1 MAGVVSMRRGY
12 PCLSC
17 AGKSV
22 LSFPRRRPL
31 ARRAPPEEVTM
42 DFALTEQQE
51 LIRKEVA
58 ALARSFSLDYWLEKD
73 RKHEY
78 PHEFVKAFA
87 EGGWVGLMIP
97 EAYGGAGLGVTE
109 AALMLHEICASG
121 AGTSGA
127 SPIHFYVFPP
137 TPVIKY
143 GTEAMK
149 RKHLPA
155 ICTGETVMAFGVTE
169 PNAGTDTS
177 RIQTRAERRGD
188 RWVVNG
194 RKVWTTNAQH
204 ATKILLLARTSE
216 RDAARPLK
224 GMTLFFT
231 DFDRTAISVREIHK
245 LGRAAVDSNEIA
257 IENLEIP
264 EEDVV
269 GTVGEGFY
277 HLLDSLNPE
286 RIVIGIEAVGIG
298 RAALERAV
306 QYAKERIVFD
316 RPIGKN
322 QAIAHPLALALAQ
335 LDAAELMCL
344 KAAWLFDSGRP
355 CGKEANAAKLLAAEA
370 GFDACD
376 AALQTFG
383 GFGYAKEFYV
393 ERLWREVRLYKIAPV
408 SQQMALNYLAEHVL
422 GLPRSY

>member
-1 MAGVVSMRRGY
+1 
-12 PCLSC
+12 
-17 AGKSV
+17 
-22 LSFPRRRPL
+22 
-31 ARRAPPEEVTM
+31 M
-42 DFALTEQQE
+42 DFALTDSQE
-51 LIRKEVA
+51 LIKKETA
-58 ALARSFSLDYWLEKD
+58 ALARSFSLDYWLDKD
-73 RKHEY
+73 DKAEY

-87 EGGWVGLMIP
+87 DNGWLGLMVP
-97 EAYGGAGLGVTE
+97 EEYGGAGLGVTE

-127 SPIHFYVFPP
+127 SPIHFYIFPP
-137 TPVIKY
+137 TPVIKF

-149 RKHLPA
+149 RKHLPS

-177 RIQTRAERRGD
+177 RIQTRAEKHGD
-188 RWVVNG
+188 TWIVNG

-204 ATKILLLARTSE
+204 ANKILLLARTSE
-216 RDAARPLK
+216 RDPKKPLK

-231 DFDRTAISVREIHK
+231 AFDRKAISVRLIHK

-264 EEDVV
+264 GEDVV

-277 HLLDSLNPE
+277 HLLESLNPE

-298 RAALERAV
+298 RAALDRAV

-322 QAIAHPLALALAQ
+322 QAIAHPLAHASAE
-335 LDAAELMCL
+335 LDAAEGMCL
-344 KAAWLFDSGRP
+344 KAAWLFDNGRP
-355 CGKEANAAKLLAAEA
+355 CGKEANAAKLLSAEA
-370 GFDACD
+370 GFNACD

-383 GFGYAKEFYV
+383 GFGYAKEFHV

>member
-1 MAGVVSMRRGY
+1 
-12 PCLSC
+12 
-17 AGKSV
+17 
-22 LSFPRRRPL
+22 
-31 ARRAPPEEVTM
+31 
-42 DFALTEQQE
+42 
-51 LIRKEVA
+51 
-58 ALARSFSLDYWLEKD
+58 
-73 RKHEY
+73 
-78 PHEFVKAFA
+78 
-87 EGGWVGLMIP
+87 
-97 EAYGGAGLGVTE
+97 
-109 AALMLHEICASG
+109 MLHEICASG

-127 SPIHFYVFPP
+127 SPIHFYIFPP
-137 TPVIKY
+137 TPVIKF

-149 RKHLPA
+149 RKHLPS

-177 RIQTRAERRGD
+177 RIQTRAEKHGD
-188 RWVVNG
+188 KWIVNG

-204 ATKILLLARTSE
+204 ANKILLLARTSE
-216 RDAARPLK
+216 RDPKKPLK

-231 DFDRTAISVREIHK
+231 AFDRKAISVRLIHK

-269 GTVGEGFY
+269 GTLGEGFY
-277 HLLDSLNPE
+277 HLLESLNP
-286 RIVIGIEAVGIG
+286 
-298 RAALERAV
+298 
-306 QYAKERIVFD
+306 ERIVFD

-322 QAIAHPLALALAQ
+322 QAIAHPLAHASAE
-335 LDAAELMCL
+335 LDAAEGMCL
-344 KAAWLFDSGRP
+344 KAAWLFDNGRP
-355 CGKEANAAKLLAAEA
+355 CGKEANAAKLLSAEA
-370 GFDACD
+370 GFNACD